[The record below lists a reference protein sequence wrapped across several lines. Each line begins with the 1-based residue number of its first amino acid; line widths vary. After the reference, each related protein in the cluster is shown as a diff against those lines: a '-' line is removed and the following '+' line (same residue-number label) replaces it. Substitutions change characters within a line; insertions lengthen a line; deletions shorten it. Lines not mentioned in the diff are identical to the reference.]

1 MDSPHDPHDVVPPDF
16 CENWGRETI
25 PEALAAAEAA
35 QSTTDESERLSCP
48 WCGSLQVDD
57 KRDYTNHN
65 PTQQKDPDYR
75 CGKSSCWRWFNEPAD
90 ENTILATADRAEP
103 FDWLRPTELADADE
117 RTNLSER
124 YEGGPDDRPAK
135 CRRNREPA

>member
-1 MDSPHDPHDVVPPDF
+1 MDSPHDPYDVIPPEF

-25 PEALAAAEAA
+25 PEALAVAEAA
-35 QSTTDESERLSCP
+35 PSTTDESERPNCP
-48 WCGSLQVDD
+48 RCGSLQVE
-57 KRDYTNHN
+57 RVHN
-65 PTQQKDPDYR
+65 KKDTPNQKPGRFR
-75 CGKSSCWRWFNEPAD
+75 CIKQGCYHHFDTPAD

-103 FDWLRPTELADADE
+103 FDWLTLDELADADE

-124 YEGGPDDRPAK
+124 YKGGPDDRPAK